1 MATDD
6 LAERLQRIESALG
19 WITTQ
24 VTELGELGEM
34 RSQLDEMDARLARM
48 EDALYPVD
56 PASGWGPNG
65 SPTVRGP
72 R

>member
-1 MATDD
+1 MAADD

-24 VTELGELGEM
+24 VTELGKLGEM
-34 RSQLDEMDARLARM
+34 RSQLDEIDARLARM

-65 SPTVRGP
+65 SPTVRVP